1 MSKNLRLQV
10 VLNAV
15 DKLTRPFRSA
25 QESNKK
31 LAGAIRQSRE
41 AIKNLNRQAG
51 QIEGFRKAK
60 IQLVETQQAY
70 QVATQRAAALARE
83 LNATENPTRKQA
95 EALRKAQREASQLKN
110 KFGEL
115 QQSVQRQRSEL
126 QASGISTNQLGQA
139 QRKLNSDISR
149 TTQQLQRQEQQLKRS
164 AEQERRMANARSSYQ
179 STMDTRNKI
188 AGNGAAMTAA
198 GVGMG
203 YTAKKVLAPGYDF
216 EVGMSKVQ
224 ALTRLDKDSD
234 DYKALRNQARDLGA
248 TTAFTANE
256 VAQGQAFY
264 AMAGFKPEQIQ
275 NAMKGTLAMSLAGDI
290 DLATTADIGSNILT
304 GFKLDSGEMN
314 RVSDTLVAT
323 FTRSNVNLNMLG
335 DTMKYVAPVASG
347 LGVDLE
353 TAAVAAG
360 KLGDAGIQGSMAGTS
375 LRSILGRLAE
385 PPKQA
390 ADALKQLGIQTRDAK
405 GNLRELPSIL
415 AELDKKTKKMGTAQ
429 RAGLFKHIAG
439 EEAFSALS
447 VLVDKSGS
455 GELQSMIAEIKAA
468 KGEAEKVSKT
478 MTDNLDGDLKNLTSA
493 YEDVGIQIFGGA
505 DSPLREIAK
514 SVTSLI
520 SRFGEWAKQN
530 PALVKQITMITLGL
544 GAVLAVGGGI
554 SLMIAAMI
562 GPLAMAK
569 FSLSVLGIKGGGFL
583 TMLIKPIKLVGA
595 AFMTL
600 GKILLANPIILI
612 ITAIAAAAYLI
623 YKYWDNIAPYVK
635 KLWDK
640 VAQLFSAAWNWIK
653 SFLMKWTIVGL
664 IAPHWDKI
672 TGYANTVWEAVKQTF
687 SQFWEWTKA
696 FILNWTTA
704 GLIYQHWDKIT
715 HYANVVWDAV
725 KQTFSQFWEWAKNFI
740 LNWTTV
746 GLIYKHWDSIV
757 AVTLKMW
764 TTIKKTISDKWDEIV
779 NNVKNLP
786 ENFKQVGG
794 LIIDSLKNGILEKWE
809 ALKAQFAEIKKM
821 ATDLMPDW
829 MLSDETL
836 ALRASNQV
844 TVIQA
849 GMKSAG
855 MFDSG
860 GIIPR
865 GQFGIVGER
874 GAEIVEG
881 PARVTSRRNTAA
893 MAMAAAMTLGTL
905 SQPVSAKPIHPY
917 AVNTGMKQ
925 SAPSSKPVPAP
936 VINIYPQPT
945 QSAQDIGQEVA
956 RQIDAYYRRQQA
968 AQRSNYRDSEDF

>member
-15 DKLTRPFRSA
+15 DKLTKPFRSA

-31 LAGAIRQSRE
+31 LAGAIRQSRD
-41 AIKNLNRQAG
+41 ALKTFNQQAG
-51 QIEGFRKAK
+51 QIEGFRKVK
-60 IQLVETQQAY
+60 QQLNETQQAY
-70 QVATQRAAALARE
+70 QTATQRASALARE
-83 LNATENPTRKQA
+83 LSATENPTRKQA
-95 EALRKAQREASQLKN
+95 DALRKAQREASQLKN
-110 KFGEL
+110 KYGEL

-139 QRKLNSDISR
+139 QRRLNSDIAR

-164 AEQERRMANARSSYQ
+164 AEQERRMASARNSYQ
-179 STMDTRNKI
+179 SAMDTRNKI
-188 AGNGAAMTAA
+188 AGSGAAMTAT
-198 GVGMG
+198 GIGMG
-203 YTAKKVLAPGYDF
+203 YAAKKVLAPGYDF
-216 EVGMSKVQ
+216 EIGMSKVQ
-224 ALTRLDKDSD
+224 ALTRLDKDSA
-234 DYKALRNQARDLGA
+234 DYKMLRTQARDLGA

-264 AMAGFKPEQIQ
+264 AMAGFKPEQIK
-275 NAMKGTLAMSLAGDI
+275 NAMKGTLSMSLAGDI

-390 ADALKQLGIQTRDAK
+390 AEALTKLGIKTRDAK
-405 GNLRELPSIL
+405 GNLREFPAIL
-415 AELDKKTKKMGTAQ
+415 EELDKKTKKMGTAQ

-447 VLVDKSGS
+447 VLADQAGS
-455 GELQSMIAEIKAA
+455 GQLQSMIAEIKAA
-468 KGEAEKVSKT
+468 KGEAEKVAKT

-493 YEDVGIQIFGGA
+493 YEDVGIQVFGGA
-505 DSPLREIAK
+505 DSPLRSIAQQ
-514 SVTSLI
+514 VTGLI
-520 SRFGEWAKQN
+520 GQFGEWAKKN
-530 PALVKQITMITLGL
+530 PELVKQITMITLGL
-544 GAVLAVGGGI
+544 GGLLAVGGGI

-569 FSLSVLGIKGGGFL
+569 FSLSVLGIKGSGFL
-583 TMLIKPIKLVGA
+583 SLLIKPIKLVGA
-595 AFMTL
+595 AFMML
-600 GKILLANPIILI
+600 GKALLANPIILI
-612 ITAIAAAAYLI
+612 ITAIAGAAYLI
-623 YKYWDNIAPYVK
+623 YKYWDDIVPYVK
-635 KLWDK
+635 KLWDG
-640 VAQLFSAAWNWIK
+640 VCRIFSAAWDWIK
-653 SFLMKWTIVGL
+653 SFLMNWTIVGP
-664 IAPHWDKI
+664 IAKNWDQI
-672 TGYANTVWEAVKQTF
+672 TAYSAQ
-687 SQFWEWTKA
+687 
-696 FILNWTTA
+696 
-704 GLIYQHWDKIT
+704 
-715 HYANVVWDAV
+715 VWDAV
-725 KQTFSQFWEWAKNFI
+725 KQTFSQFWEWVKYFI
-740 LNWTTV
+740 LNWTTA

-757 AVTLKMW
+757 SVTSNMW
-764 TTIKKTISDKWDEIV
+764 TLIKKTISDKWNEIINDV
-779 NNVKNLP
+779 TNLP
-786 ENFKQVGG
+786 AYFQQIGG
-794 LIIDSLKNGILEKWE
+794 QIIDSLKNGILEKWE
-809 ALKAQFAEIKKM
+809 SLKAQFAEIKKM
-821 ATDLMPDW
+821 ATDLLPDW
-829 MLSDETL
+829 MLSDETKN
-836 ALRASNQV
+836 LRAMNQV
-844 TVIQA
+844 TVLQA

-860 GIIPR
+860 GVIPR

-893 MAMAAAMTLGTL
+893 MAMAAAMTLGSL
-905 SQPVSAKPIHPY
+905 AEPVSAKPIHPY
-917 AVNTGMKQ
+917 AVNAGAKST
-925 SAPSSKPVPAP
+925 APSSQPIPAP
-936 VINIYPQPT
+936 IINIYPQPH

-956 RQIDAYYRRQQA
+956 RQIEAYYRKQKA
-968 AQRSNYRDSEDF
+968 AQRSQYRDSEEY